1 MADSVIKE
9 YVAIHSDKKPSED
22 INELASKRETLAILA
37 MLGNTKEWIGENF
50 SSGDV
55 SRLSDQDAEK

>member
-37 MLGNTKEWIGENF
+37 MLGTTKEWII
-50 SSGDV
+50 
-55 SRLSDQDAEK
+55 